1 MTAEQHHHI
10 GSQNRI
16 LILAALACSIL
27 SAAAQD
33 GLVGKWTFQTDRFTG
48 VTVEDIS
55 GVLDGEVVGPFV
67 LSSDPEALF
76 LDGAQN
82 YVRMSSSLDPAL
94 LPVRNLT
101 VEAWV
106 TLEASTRWGGIVGC
120 IQDNGSFEKGWLL
133 GYDDTGFNM
142 ALSTA
147 GTLTYLA
154 SSSPF
159 VLNRWYHV
167 VGTYDG
173 TTLKLYVNGAQVA
186 SSTAQNG
193 PIDYAP
199 APYVIGAY
207 QDDNELYPMHGG
219 VHEVCVYDRTL
230 NAAEVTARYNA
241 KKAIFPATVD
251 PPGSGSET
259 LLALGPYAQFTA
271 EDEVTI
277 FWHTAEDCPSVVEF
291 GVSPLLGTRVED
303 STPKRNH
310 ELTIPDL
317 TADRSYYYKVVQT
330 IVQASTSTQTYEL
343 DPSFNLAVRRPP
355 QIPSPFPEDG
365 LTSFYAEL
373 AQSILDSTGI
383 KKGYCLDYGC
393 GDGRLAY
400 ELAIRS
406 NLHVIGV
413 SENAAGVATARKA
426 LQQAGLYGTR
436 VSFIQSSL
444 DHLPHAKD
452 SFTLVV
458 SSELF
463 SSATVPG
470 QASEIL
476 RLLRPAGGTAVL
488 GYPPGSSATLPNW
501 AALDQ
506 WVRDGIT
513 GSDATIE
520 ANPNLGITVSRN
532 PLPGVGEWSHMFGDP
547 AQTANS
553 HDQRV
558 RGRDMKLQWF
568 GRPGPRGV
576 VDRGARNP
584 SPLAVNGFMIVPGN
598 DRIWG
603 VDGYNGTINW
613 TLEIPGM
620 RRVNMPRDSSY
631 MCADDQSVYL
641 AVRNKCWRL
650 DNLSG
655 RLTQDYDIVPPGGS
669 YSYDWGYVANI
680 DDRLYGTS
688 VKKGSAYTAYDGPA
702 FWYDTLGLGS
712 TAKVCSDNFF
722 CRSKSTG
729 QTVWSYQNGVIINS
743 SIVIGGGRVYF
754 VESRDAT
761 AKSQPTGRIGDSS
774 LWDNQYL
781 VALDAGTGS
790 LIWEQPVSFPSSPY
804 PIVFFMS
811 YADEKLVV
819 DVSTSRYDLLAFSA
833 QNGQLLWQKNHSWA
847 RDNHGGHMYHP
858 VIVQGVVYL
867 EPNGYDLTTGAV
879 VKTGLPSRGGCHTM
893 SAAEN
898 TFLYVNWDYDK
909 GSMYFWDLDTDQ
921 RRQMAGSR
929 SSCWLSYISGSGMVL
944 APTASSGCTCRYPLQ
959 TSLGFSAP

>member
-1 MTAEQHHHI
+1 MKVLI
-10 GSQNRI
+10 GRLLMLN
-16 LILAALACSIL
+16 LAGLAL

-33 GLVGKWTFQTDRFTG
+33 GLVGKWTFQADRFTG
-48 VTVEDIS
+48 VTVEDVS

-67 LSSDPEALF
+67 LSSNPEALF
-76 LDGAQN
+76 LDGGES
-82 YVRMSSSLDPAL
+82 YVRMSGSMDTSL
-94 LPVRNLT
+94 LPTQNLT

-106 TLEASTRWGGIVGC
+106 TLGAGTRWGGIAGC
-120 IQDNGSFEKGWLL
+120 VQDNGSIEKGWLL
-133 GYDDTGFNM
+133 GYDDTSFNM
-142 ALSTA
+142 ALSSA

-167 VGTYDG
+167 AGSYDG
-173 TTLKLYVNGAQVA
+173 TTLKLYVNGALAA

-193 PIDYAP
+193 PIDYLP

-207 QDDNELYPMHGG
+207 QDDNEFYPLNGG

-230 NAAEVTARYNA
+230 SATEIAAHYDA
-241 KKAIFPATVD
+241 KKSIFPPTVD
-251 PPGSGSET
+251 PPGSGPEVT
-259 LLALGPYAQFTA
+259 LALGPYARFTA

-277 FWHTAEDCPSVVEF
+277 FWQTAADSPSEVEF
-291 GVSPLLGTRVED
+291 GEGPLLGSRWED
-303 STPKRNH
+303 PVPKRIH
-310 ELTIPDL
+310 ELTIPNLDP
-317 TADRSYYYKVVQT
+317 DRIHHYRVVQT
-330 IVQASTSTQTYEL
+330 VAQETTTTAIFEL
-343 DPSFNLAVRRPP
+343 DPNFNLAVKRPP
-355 QIPSPFPEDG
+355 QGPSPFPVDG
-365 LTSFYAEL
+365 LTSFYADL
-373 AQSILDSTGI
+373 AQSILDDTGI
-383 KKGYCLDYGC
+383 TTGYCLDYGC

-400 ELAIRS
+400 ELAMRS
-406 NLHVIGV
+406 DLHVIGV
-413 SENAAGVATARKA
+413 SESAEAIATGRAALR
-426 LQQAGLYGTR
+426 QAGLYGTR
-436 VSFIQSSL
+436 VSLIQSSL
-444 DHLPHAKD
+444 DRLPHAKD
-452 SFTLVV
+452 TFTLVV

-463 SSATVPG
+463 SAATVPG

-476 RLLRPAGGTAVL
+476 RLLRPAGGTALL
-488 GYPPGSSATLPNW
+488 GYPPGGSATLPNW
-501 AALDQ
+501 TALNQ
-506 WVRDGIT
+506 WLSSGIT
-513 GSDATIE
+513 GGDATIE
-520 ANPNLGITVSRN
+520 ATPNFGVKVSRN

-568 GRPGPRGV
+568 GRPGPRGM

-584 SPLAVNGFMIVPGN
+584 SPLSVNGSLIVPGN
-598 DRIWG
+598 DRLWG
-603 VDGYNGTINW
+603 VDSYNGSINW
-613 TLEIPGM
+613 ALEIPGL

-631 MCADDQSVYL
+631 MCADDQSTYV

-650 DNLSG
+650 DSRSG
-655 RLTQDYDIVPPGGS
+655 RLTQDYGIVPPTGGS
-669 YSYDWGYVANI
+669 NAHDWGYVANI

-688 VKKGSAYTAYDGPA
+688 VKSGSTYTAYSGPA
-702 FWYDTLGLGS
+702 YWYDTLGLGS

-722 CRSKSTG
+722 CYSKSSG
-729 QTVWSYQNGVIINS
+729 QPLWSYQNGVIINS
-743 SIVIGGGRVYF
+743 SIAIGGGRVYF
-754 VESRDAT
+754 VESRDPVAT
-761 AKSQPTGRIGDSS
+761 SQPSGRIGDSS
-774 LWDNQYL
+774 LWNNQFL
-781 VALDAGTGS
+781 VALDANSGA
-790 LIWEQPVSFPSSPY
+790 LLWQQAVSFPSSPY

-811 YADEKLVV
+811 YTDEKLVV
-819 DVSTSRYDLLAFSA
+819 DVSTSRYDLLTFSA
-833 QNGQLLWQKNHSWA
+833 QNGQLLWQKNHSWN

-867 EPNGYDLTTGAV
+867 EPNGYDLNTGAI

-929 SSCWLSYISGSGMVL
+929 SSCWLSYISGGGMVL